1 MALKV
6 WTIEI
11 RVDFDSKE
19 KQEIMLKDVMM
30 HAKAL
35 ISTANLIADKRK
47 PDIAVHSDDM
57 FAGREAVMVVE
68 DEEPL

>member
-19 KQEIMLKDVMM
+19 KESIMLQDVLL

-35 ISTANLIADKRK
+35 ISTANLLADKRK

-57 FAGREAVMVVE
+57 FVGREEVMMVE
-68 DEEPL
+68 EELS

>member
-1 MALKV
+1 MTLKV

-11 RVDFDSKE
+11 RVDFDTPE
-19 KQEIMLKDVMM
+19 RQEIMLKDVML

-35 ISTANLIADKRK
+35 LTTAQLIADKRK

-57 FAGREAVMVVE
+57 FAGREE
-68 DEEPL
+68 ISIFEPGE

>member
-1 MALKV
+1 MTLKV

-11 RVDFDSKE
+11 RVDFDTKE
-19 KQEIMLKDVMM
+19 KQEIMLKDVLM

-57 FAGREAVMVVE
+57 FIGREQVE
-68 DEEPL
+68 MMADEELL